1 MEKFLLFWIISLNE
15 FVENLKNK
23 TNKTKILLITVY
35 CAAKMFFYLRCMKYI
50 TNSGMKFLATFVIGI
65 SVGVNLSNILG
76 LEILNYTIG
85 LLLFFAGLIIGE
97 IPKWLKKN

>member
-1 MEKFLLFWIISLNE
+1 MSMADTLLR
-15 FVENLKNK
+15 
-23 TNKTKILLITVY
+23 Y
-35 CAAKMFFYLRCMKYI
+35 FYLR
-50 TNSGMKFLATFVIGI
+50 GMKPISNFVLGI

-85 LLLFFAGLIIGE
+85 LLLFFVALIIGE

>member
-1 MEKFLLFWIISLNE
+1 
-15 FVENLKNK
+15 
-23 TNKTKILLITVY
+23 
-35 CAAKMFFYLRCMKYI
+35 MKYI

-76 LEILNYTIG
+76 LEMLNYPIG
-85 LLLFFAGLIIGE
+85 LLLFCAGLIIGE

>member
-1 MEKFLLFWIISLNE
+1 
-15 FVENLKNK
+15 
-23 TNKTKILLITVY
+23 
-35 CAAKMFFYLRCMKYI
+35 MK
-50 TNSGMKFLATFVIGI
+50 SLATFVIGI

-85 LLLFFAGLIIGE
+85 LLIFIAGLIIGE

>member
-1 MEKFLLFWIISLNE
+1 
-15 FVENLKNK
+15 
-23 TNKTKILLITVY
+23 
-35 CAAKMFFYLRCMKYI
+35 MKYI
-50 TNSGMKFLATFVIGI
+50 TNSGMKSLATFVIGI

-85 LLLFFAGLIIGE
+85 LLIFIAGLIIGE

>member
-1 MEKFLLFWIISLNE
+1 
-15 FVENLKNK
+15 
-23 TNKTKILLITVY
+23 
-35 CAAKMFFYLRCMKYI
+35 
-50 TNSGMKFLATFVIGI
+50 MKFLATFVIGI

-76 LEILNYTIG
+76 LKILNYTIG

>member
-1 MEKFLLFWIISLNE
+1 MSMPDTLL
-15 FVENLKNK
+15 K
-23 TNKTKILLITVY
+23 Y
-35 CAAKMFFYLRCMKYI
+35 FYLRCIEYI

-76 LEILNYTIG
+76 LEILNYNIG
-85 LLLFFAGLIIGE
+85 LLLFGAGLIIGE

>member
-1 MEKFLLFWIISLNE
+1 MYIN
-15 FVENLKNK
+15 FVL
-23 TNKTKILLITVY
+23 
-35 CAAKMFFYLRCMKYI
+35 
-50 TNSGMKFLATFVIGI
+50 GI

-85 LLLFFAGLIIGE
+85 LLFFFALIIGE

>member
-1 MEKFLLFWIISLNE
+1 MKSISI
-15 FVENLKNK
+15 FVL
-23 TNKTKILLITVY
+23 
-35 CAAKMFFYLRCMKYI
+35 
-50 TNSGMKFLATFVIGI
+50 GI

-85 LLLFFAGLIIGE
+85 LLLFFVALIIGE

>member
-1 MEKFLLFWIISLNE
+1 MVSMSMPDTLL
-15 FVENLKNK
+15 K
-23 TNKTKILLITVY
+23 Y
-35 CAAKMFFYLRCMKYI
+35 FYLRCMKYI
-50 TNSGMKFLATFVIGI
+50 TNSGMKFFATFVIGI

-85 LLLFFAGLIIGE
+85 LLLFCAGLIIGE

>member
-1 MEKFLLFWIISLNE
+1 
-15 FVENLKNK
+15 
-23 TNKTKILLITVY
+23 
-35 CAAKMFFYLRCMKYI
+35 
-50 TNSGMKFLATFVIGI
+50 MKFLATFVIGI

-85 LLLFFAGLIIGE
+85 LLLFFVGLIIGE